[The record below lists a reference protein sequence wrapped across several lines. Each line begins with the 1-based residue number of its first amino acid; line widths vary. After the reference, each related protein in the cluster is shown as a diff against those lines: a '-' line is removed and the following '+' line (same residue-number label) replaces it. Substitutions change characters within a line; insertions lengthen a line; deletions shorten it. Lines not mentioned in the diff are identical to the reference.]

1 MQYNNELHRRVTI
14 GIKVYNFFFLNYKYL
29 IKVEKVF
36 QIPWED
42 ILKIKYPGFYII
54 INTLKREFPI
64 YKNYAWETAYEL
76 IDRIETYIHRITD
89 DEREKMVNDVKSE
102 DPERVQEMLIMGF
115 SFPETQDITAA
126 YTLYTD
132 INNSNYI
139 KYIKYMPKINGI
151 NNVLFPALNEYLIKN
166 DDDIKDTIEYIE
178 DFKHRIDSRS
188 DMTEFHEISKLLI
201 SLFLYMLDNPDK
213 SMKIKERLMNLRFD
227 ISSSSYRNH
236 DRDVLSAI
244 MIHNYIV
251 EFFND

>member
-1 MQYNNELHRRVTI
+1 MNYIDELPSELKCI
-14 GIKVYNFFFLNYKYL
+14 IFSFLNYKYL

-54 INTLKREFPI
+54 INTLKREFPV

-76 IDRIETYIHRITD
+76 IDRIETYINKIID
-89 DEREKMVNDVKSE
+89 DEKEKMVNDVKSE

-132 INNSNYI
+132 INNINYI

-151 NNVLFPALNEYLIKN
+151 NKILFPALNEYPIKN
-166 DDDIKDTIEYIE
+166 DEDIEDTISYIE
-178 DFKHRIDSRS
+178 DFKDRIDSLS
-188 DMTEFHEISKLLI
+188 DMTEFHEISLLLI
-201 SLFLYMLDNPDK
+201 SLFLYILDNPDK
-213 SMKIKERLMNLRFD
+213 SIKIKERLIKLRFT
-227 ISSSSYRNH
+227 ISSSNACNH
-236 DRDVLSAI
+236 DTDVLLAI

-251 EFFND
+251 EFFEE